1 MPLYRVNF
9 TKGMLL
15 VMADTK
21 KQAKAYCKKKYGFDG
36 WPYFVVLA
44 TDEDKEHF
52 AAMSGRIHDARQPT
66 AEPGARPQKAKE

>member
-36 WPYFVVLA
+36 WPYFVALA

-52 AAMSGRIHDARQPT
+52 AAMNGRIHDATQPT
-66 AEPGARPQKAKE
+66 VEPGARPQKA